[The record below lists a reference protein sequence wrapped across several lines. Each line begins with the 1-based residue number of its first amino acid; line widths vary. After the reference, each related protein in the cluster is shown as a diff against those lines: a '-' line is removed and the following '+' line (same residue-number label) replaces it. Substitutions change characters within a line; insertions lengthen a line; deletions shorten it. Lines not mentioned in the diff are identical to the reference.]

1 MTKMPHKNSQK
12 IKAITLDERTVVKR
26 APEIEMERNQ
36 AINDLLHN
44 NSFAPAGQDDG
55 PYSVNLSIRERRLVM
70 EVSAASG
77 DHLNTFIVPL
87 SPFSRLIKDYFL
99 VCESY
104 FEAIRNHLPPSKI
117 EALDMGRRGLHN
129 EGADMLRNTLA
140 DKVRMDINTS
150 RRLFTLICVLH
161 I

>member
-1 MTKMPHKNSQK
+1 MSKMPQSNSQK
-12 IKAITLDERTVVKR
+12 INAITLDERTVVKR

-36 AINDLLHN
+36 AIRDLLHN
-44 NSFAPAGQDDG
+44 NSFAPTGQNDG
-55 PYSVNLSIRERRLVM
+55 PYNVHLSIRERRLVM
-70 EVSAASG
+70 EISAASG

-87 SPFSRLIKDYFL
+87 APFSGLIKDYFM

-104 FEAIRNHLPPSKI
+104 FQAIQNHLPAVKI

-129 EGADMLRNTLA
+129 EGAEMLRTTLA
-140 DKVRMDINTS
+140 EKVRMDINTA